1 MPTIYPHTGD
11 ANMRMNNEASW
22 ADARGASSAEV
33 IDTSADK
40 YAAAIREKA
49 NAAGTQYTIRRYFAA
64 FDTSGITEKPQSASI
79 NLYGYLSTD
88 SQIVV
93 VKVSAGATGDSSTDF
108 VAADYNNV
116 TLTKY
121 SAEFTSTLSTSGYN
135 TITLNDDALNDMVSL
150 DEFKIAVVGHDFDY
164 SNSTPPNNTSR
175 SSGFYTANAADVNQR
190 PALRYIAAASGDTE
204 TPKERRRRR
213 QRQIRS
219 RGGRTKGFSISR
231 VASPASGGKVVSNG
245 FKTDGY

>member
-1 MPTIYPHTGD
+1 MLVELQH
-11 ANMRMNNEASW
+11 
-22 ADARGASSAEV
+22 
-33 IDTSADK
+33 
-40 YAAAIREKA
+40 
-49 NAAGTQYTIRRYFAA
+49 TIRRYFAA
-64 FDTSGITEKPQSASI
+64 FDTSGITEKPQSANI
-79 NLYGYLSTD
+79 NLYGYISTD

-93 VKVSAGATGDSSTDF
+93 VKVSTGATGDSSTDF

-164 SNSTPPNNTSR
+164 SNSTPLMVLQDHLDFTQLTLLMS
-175 SSGFYTANAADVNQR
+175 TQR
-190 PALRYIAAASGDTE
+190 PALRYIAAASDDTE
-204 TPKERRRRR
+204 TPKQRRRRR
-213 QRQIRS
+213 QRKIRS
-219 RGGRTKGFSISR
+219 RGGRTKGFSVSR
-231 VASPASGGKVVSNG
+231 VASPAGGGKVVSNG

>member
-1 MPTIYPHTGD
+1 MPDIYAHTGD
-11 ANMRMNNEASW
+11 ANMRMNNESSW
-22 ADARGASSAEV
+22 ANARGASSAEV

-49 NAAGTQYTIRRYFAA
+49 NSGGTQYTIRRYFAA
-64 FDTSGITEKPQSASI
+64 FDTSGITVKPQSASLK
-79 NLYGYLSTD
+79 LYGYNSTD

-121 SAEFTSTLSTSGYN
+121 SAEFTSTFSTSGYN

-164 SNSTPPNNTSR
+164 SNSTPPNSTSR
-175 SSGFYTANAADVNQR
+175 ATGFYTANASGGDAGKR
-190 PALRYIAAASGDTE
+190 PLVSYVAGSSGGGSLS
-204 TPKERRRRR
+204 KKQKRNRRRKRR
-213 QRQIRS
+213 TKGARS
-219 RGGRTKGFSISR
+219 RGFATNNMKITTSGKT
-231 VASPASGGKVVSNG
+231 VANG
-245 FKTDGY
+245 FED